1 MIWDRNVDKKTQKSF
16 GRYSKYITESED
28 FLTKIPRFLQD
39 TYVKFD
45 YVQVI
50 IARQSGDITM
60 WNLVN
65 GQQVA
70 SVKDKM
76 KIVEL
81 TAIAVDDSGEF
92 VVAGYID
99 GTGTVCFLVL
109 SLRKISCFEQFF
121 IMIRLFFK
129 KKKLS

>member
-1 MIWDRNVDKKTQKSF
+1 M
-16 GRYSKYITESED
+16 
-28 FLTKIPRFLQD
+28 
-39 TYVKFD
+39 KFD

-81 TAIAVDDSGEF
+81 TAIAVDNSGEF

-109 SLRKISCFEQFF
+109 SLRKIPCFVQFF
-121 IMIRLFFK
+121 IMIRLFFL